1 MSDRTLTLLLATGA
15 TFACASLVARVRSRA
30 ARRLTM
36 SGAAE
41 PAVRWA
47 LDDDART
54 AASADQAHILAQAWG
69 SDPEIGVFGGTLCAV
84 PFVRTT
90 TDGLVMHG
98 SLAYCNGGGLR
109 EGSPR
114 PGVCLVHTAVGPQEA
129 RSFVNSFVHYYYVHE
144 SDSCTQDLYLRWRAH
159 ALATRGYVVL
169 IADLLGDPHGDGWEP
184 AWCGPRREVY
194 TGEGRPLLQRRT
206 RERCR
211 SWLEMARRLPRD
223 HRRLPRDHPEIR
235 RTREAL
241 QQLAESPLV
250 DASTRRAARAV

>member
-69 SDPEIGVFGGTLCAV
+69 SDPEVGVFGGTLCAE

-98 SLAYCNGGGLR
+98 SLAYCTGGGLR

>member
-69 SDPEIGVFGGTLCAV
+69 SDPEVGVFGGTLCAE

-98 SLAYCNGGGLR
+98 SLAYCTGGGLR

-114 PGVCLVHTAVGPQEA
+114 PGVCLVHTAVGP
-129 RSFVNSFVHYYYVHE
+129 
-144 SDSCTQDLYLRWRAH
+144 QDLYLRWRAH

-206 RERCR
+206 RE
-211 SWLEMARRLPRD
+211 
-223 HRRLPRDHPEIR
+223 
-235 RTREAL
+235 AL

-250 DASTRRAARAV
+250 DASRLALVGWSS